1 MKAIVNHEYGPPG
14 VLELENVDPPVTRS
28 DEVLVRVHGAAVN
41 PGDWD
46 VMHGTPYVLRLTTG
60 LRRPRNKVLG
70 LAVAGRVEAVG
81 SNVSEFRPGD
91 QVYAG
96 IGKGGF
102 ADTLGNSLQNGF
114 CTGSVVGI
122 TETLLVTR
130 FACQPKTGQTSHVQ
144 AVRIVVEYLNDIP
157 DRMNEPFNM
166 LAIEALTHAWP
177 CLKLK

>member
-1 MKAIVNHEYGPPG
+1 MKRLAMALAALIAFPP
-14 VLELENVDPPVTRS
+14 
-28 DEVLVRVHGAAVN
+28 
-41 PGDWD
+41 
-46 VMHGTPYVLRLTTG
+46 
-60 LRRPRNKVLG
+60 
-70 LAVAGRVEAVG
+70 AVAAEDILATNSADGIL
-81 SNVSEFRPGD
+81 PGCTRYLALLD
-91 QVYAG
+91 
-96 IGKGGF
+96 GKGGF
-102 ADTLGNSLQNGF
+102 TDTLGNSLQNGF